1 MNYRTIEN
9 RCESTPFKS
18 ISLRG
23 HIRIDL
29 YWSKNSGAD
38 GFQVYGVLILFD
50 DKKEP
55 VFMRSHGGGYSK
67 EDHILEHLLREAGV
81 MPRGQSLGG
90 DTIPHNYYKGG
101 NYYEVP
107 KKDVLKIKPRKK
119 EV

>member
-1 MNYRTIEN
+1 MDYQTIEN
-9 RCESTPFKS
+9 KCESTPFKCV
-18 ISLRG
+18 SLRG

-29 YWSKNSGAD
+29 YWSKNSGVN
-38 GFQVYGVLILFD
+38 GFQVYGVMHHWQ
-50 DKKEP
+50 KES

-81 MPRGQSLGG
+81 MPRGQNLGG
-90 DTIPHNYYKGG
+90 NTIPHNYYRGG

-119 EV
+119 GVK